1 MAIINI
7 LKRKKKIEP
16 KKAQEK
22 PEIQI
27 DKENQKKNQEKS
39 KSPKKELQ
47 KAGIE
52 VLFSPHITE
61 KSISLSRQ
69 DQYVFKVPPKTN
81 KIELRKAIEKKFNVN
96 VIDVKTSNVR
106 PKKIKFGKTEG
117 WKKGYK
123 KAIIRIKKGQKI
135 DIT

>member
-1 MAIINI
+1 M
-7 LKRKKKIEP
+7 
-16 KKAQEK
+16 
-22 PEIQI
+22 
-27 DKENQKKNQEKS
+27 
-39 KSPKKELQ
+39 
-47 KAGIE
+47 
-52 VLFSPHITE
+52 FSPHITE